1 MDFGH
6 SWDSMKLLVLGL
18 DDVQPKV
25 FDCQKYQAGLDPG
38 KFHIEVALVE
48 QAAHEWGSLLTSL
61 VKSILSLRGLLAN
74 ERCHHRSRE
83 VPEDERCTLRWLR
96 GPGRLPHSSQE

>member
-48 QAAHEWGSLLTSL
+48 QAA
-61 VKSILSLRGLLAN
+61 
-74 ERCHHRSRE
+74 
-83 VPEDERCTLRWLR
+83 P
-96 GPGRLPHSSQE
+96 